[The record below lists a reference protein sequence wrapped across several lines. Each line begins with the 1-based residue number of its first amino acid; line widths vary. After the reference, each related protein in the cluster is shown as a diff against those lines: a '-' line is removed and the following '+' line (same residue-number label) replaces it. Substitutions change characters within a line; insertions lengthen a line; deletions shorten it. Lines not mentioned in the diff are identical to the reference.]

1 MRKTLVLAI
10 LATFATTLFAQ
21 SLREEIRNNLR
32 CSASHNMAY
41 RGPRQLNLKPAPEG
55 KHPFYI
61 SHYGRYGSR
70 YLSRQEDYDA
80 PYYILTAADSAGK
93 LTPLGRDV
101 LQRLSII
108 RSDAINHWGELTELG
123 ARQHRHIIKRMVE
136 RFPEVFAQGSTV
148 DARSNS
154 DIPCIL
160 SMENALIKLTSLK
173 PQVTVH
179 HNATQRDMYY
189 LASDNRRHPAEAMD
203 STVQAAYRT
212 FKQHHTHYERLMQS
226 LFNDTAYVRQ
236 HIDADKFNSALFRI
250 ASNVQN
256 TTVSEQLTLYD
267 LYDDDEIYDNWKCE
281 NARWY
286 ATCGAYTRND
296 GKQLYSQHNL
306 LRTII
311 AHADSCL
318 QLKQPSV
325 QLRYGN
331 ETVIIPLLCLL
342 DVNGYG
348 MATGHLETVDKKG
361 WADFKLSPM
370 AANIQLVFYR
380 SSPKDNDVLF
390 KVLVNENEARLP
402 LRTDVAPY
410 YHWRDFREYYLKKL
424 DAYEKL

>member
-1 MRKTLVLAI
+1 MRKTLLLAI

-21 SLREEIRNNLR
+21 PLREEIRNNLR
-32 CSASHNMAY
+32 CSASHDMAY

-55 KHPFYI
+55 KRPFYI
-61 SHYGRYGSR
+61 SHFGRYGSR
-70 YLSRQEDYDA
+70 YLSRREDYDE
-80 PYYILTAADSAGK
+80 PYHIMAAADSIGQ

-101 LQRLSII
+101 LRRLNII
-108 RSDAINHWGELTELG
+108 RSDAYNHWGELTAPG
-123 ARQHRHIIKRMVE
+123 ARQHRQIMKRMVE
-136 RFPEVFAQGSTV
+136 HFPEVFAQGTTV
-148 DARSNS
+148 DARSSN

-160 SMENALIKLTSLK
+160 SMENALIALSSLQ
-173 PQVTVH
+173 PQVKIH
-179 HNATQRDMYY
+179 HNATKRDMYY
-189 LASDNRRHPAEAMD
+189 LAPNNRKRPAEAMD
-203 STVQAAYRT
+203 SVVQAAYNT
-212 FKQHHTHYERLMQS
+212 FKQRHTHHARLIQS
-226 LFNDTAYVRQ
+226 LFNDTAYVRK
-236 HIDADKFNSALFRI
+236 HIDADMFNSALFRI

-286 ATCGAYTRND
+286 ATCGAYTHND

-311 AHADSCL
+311 AQADSCL
-318 QLKQPSV
+318 QLRRPSV

-331 ETVIIPLLCLL
+331 ETAIIPLLCLL

-348 MATGHLETVDKKG
+348 MATGNLEAVDKKG

-380 SSPKDNDVLF
+380 SSPKDSDVLF
-390 KVLVNENEARLP
+390 KVLLNENEALLP
-402 LRTDVAPY
+402 LKTDVAPY
-410 YHWRDFREYYLKKL
+410 YHWRDFRDYYLQKL
-424 DAYEKL
+424 NAYEKK